1 MPDSDMSTRT
11 RMPRWV
17 WKAVLIF
24 WVGWLVAVRVDTVVE
39 RLYGLL
45 TLLLVSMFL
54 ALAIE
59 PGVNR
64 LAKRGWRRGTATA
77 VFVLGVIVGFVIFIV
92 AIAALVGQQIAD
104 LLQNSEDYVTR
115 SGSTSMRRT

>member
-1 MPDSDMSTRT
+1 MPDSDIAPRD
-11 RMPRWV
+11 RMPQWV
-17 WKAVLIF
+17 WKAVIIF
-24 WVGWLVAVRVDTVVE
+24 WTAWLVAMRVDSTVD
-39 RLYGLL
+39 RLYGII
-45 TLLLVSMFL
+45 TLLLVSIFL

-64 LAKRGWRRGTATA
+64 LSKRGWRRGPATA
-77 VFVLGVIVGFVIFIV
+77 LFLVGALLGFVLFVV

-115 SGSTSMRRT
+115 FVRFV